1 MTPFHFVLTV
11 TLPGGKRVT
20 ASGRRMVP
28 PGATRSVVVS
38 QILEQLAAEM
48 GVGRR
53 QITVDFLSLERDD
66 LGV

>member
-1 MTPFHFVLTV
+1 
-11 TLPGGKRVT
+11 
-20 ASGRRMVP
+20 MVP

-38 QILEQLAAEM
+38 EILGELAAEM

>member
-1 MTPFHFVLTV
+1 MTPFYFVLTV

-38 QILEQLAAEM
+38 EILGELAADL